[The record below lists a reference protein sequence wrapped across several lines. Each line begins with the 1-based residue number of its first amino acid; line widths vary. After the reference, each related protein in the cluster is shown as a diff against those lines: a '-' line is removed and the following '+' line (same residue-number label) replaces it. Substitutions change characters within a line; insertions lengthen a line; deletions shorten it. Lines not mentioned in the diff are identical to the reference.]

1 MAQSQVR
8 VVGSNYT
15 TFRWRGQNIAYLESV
30 QDGGE
35 QPIAPPQAIMP
46 LGENRPTE
54 YVTARATTGGNLTF
68 TIKELWDKPVWQ
80 HLFGLAGANNIVD
93 VWDILARDP
102 GNVQCQTIIKPPQG
116 NYFRVKTYHG
126 VVVSSIQDGETIAL
140 GTMSVNKTV
149 SALYTHATRDIITA
163 S

>member
-15 TFRWRGQNIAYLESV
+15 TFRWRGQNIAYLEGVSDQGV
-30 QDGGE
+30 T
-35 QPIAPPQAIMP
+35 PIAQPQAIMP

-54 YVTARATTGGNLTF
+54 YITARATNGGSMVL

-80 HLFGLAGANNIVD
+80 HLFGLASAQNIID
-93 VWDILARDP
+93 VWDLLAQDP
-102 GNVQCQTIIKPPQG
+102 SNVQCQTIIKPPTG
-116 NYFRVKTYHG
+116 NYFRVKTYHN
-126 VVVSSIQDGETIAL
+126 VVVGSIDDGEEITL
-140 GTMSVNKTV
+140 GQMSINRRINC
-149 SALYTHATRDIITA
+149 LYTHATRDIVSA